1 MDLNTLWFGIITFLF
16 IGFLFLEGFDFGV
29 GMLMPVLGRNA
40 EERRVVTSAIGPFWD
55 GNEVWLLVSGA
66 AMFAAFPGWY
76 ATMFSSFYL
85 VMVALLV
92 ALILRGVGFEFRN
105 RHSHPAWLKFW
116 DAMIAGGS
124 LAAAFIWGVALT
136 DLVKGLPIDAKQHYA
151 GTFADLFSP
160 YSLLGGVAL
169 VSIFLLHGANFLS
182 LKTEGGIKGRAEKA
196 AKILWLPVALA
207 VGGLGAYTA
216 FATDIFGHSTLALAA
231 AVTAVVTLVLT
242 GACLQAERFG
252 LAFVLNGLVI
262 VLAVLA
268 VFSGLFPR
276 VMVSSLNPDWSL
288 SVTNAAASPK
298 SLEITTW
305 FSLTLIPVVV
315 GYQAWNY
322 WIFRKRVSLRSAA
335 HI

>member
-29 GMLMPVLGRNA
+29 GMLMPILGRNA
-40 EERRVVTSAIGPFWD
+40 DERRTVTSAIGPFWD
-55 GNEVWLLVSGA
+55 GNEVWVLVSGA

-85 VMVALLV
+85 VMVGLLV

-105 RHSHPAWLKFW
+105 RHTSPVWQRFW
-116 DAMIAGGS
+116 DTMITGGS

-151 GTFADLFSP
+151 GTIADLFSP
-160 YSLLGGVAL
+160 YSLLGGLTL

-182 LKTEGGIKGRAEKA
+182 LKTEGEIRSRAEKA
-196 AKILWLPVALA
+196 AKILWLPVALL
-207 VGGLGAYTA
+207 VGGLGTYTA
-216 FATDIFGHSTLALAA
+216 FATDIFRHSTVSLVAAGAALVA
-231 AVTAVVTLVLT
+231 LVLG
-242 GACLQAERFG
+242 GACLQADRHG
-252 LAFVLNGLVI
+252 LAFIANALVI
-262 VLAVLA
+262 VFAVLA
-268 VFSGLFPR
+268 VFTGLFPR

-288 SVTNAAASPK
+288 TVTNAAASAK
-298 SLEITTW
+298 SLEISTW

-322 WIFRKRVSLRSAA
+322 WVFRKRVSLHAAA

>member
-16 IGFLFLEGFDFGV
+16 VGFLFLEGFDFGV
-29 GMLMPVLGRNA
+29 GMLMPLLGRNA
-40 EERRVVTSAIGPFWD
+40 EERRTVTSAIGPFWD

-105 RHSHPAWLKFW
+105 RHTSPAWTKFW

-124 LAAAFIWGVALT
+124 FGAAFIWGVALT
-136 DLVKGLPIDAKQHYA
+136 DLVKGLPIDGKQHYV
-151 GTFADLFSP
+151 GGVADLFSP
-160 YSLLGGVAL
+160 FSLLGGVAL
-169 VSIFLLHGANFLS
+169 VSLFLLHGANFLT
-182 LKTEGGIKGRAEKA
+182 LKTEGEIRARAERA
-196 AKILWLPVALA
+196 AKILWLPVTLVA
-207 VGGLGAYTA
+207 GGLGAYTVV
-216 FATDIFGHSTLALAA
+216 ATDIFSRSMVATVAGIVAVAAL
-231 AVTAVVTLVLT
+231 VGT
-242 GACLQAERFG
+242 GACLQAGRSG
-252 LAFVLNGLVI
+252 WAFLLNGLVI
-262 VLAVLA
+262 IGVVLAI
-268 VFSGLFPR
+268 FGGLFPR
-276 VMVSSLNPDWSL
+276 VMVSSLNPDYSL
-288 SVTNAAASPK
+288 TITNAAASAR
-298 SLEITTW
+298 SLEISSW

-322 WIFRKRVSLRSAA
+322 WVFRKRVSLKAAA

>member
-16 IGFLFLEGFDFGV
+16 VGFLFLEGFDFGV
-29 GMLMPVLGRNA
+29 GMLMPLLGRNA
-40 EERRVVTSAIGPFWD
+40 EERRTVTSAIGPFWD

-105 RHSHPAWLKFW
+105 RHASPAWTKFW

-124 LAAAFIWGVALT
+124 FAAAFIWGVALT
-136 DLVKGLPIDAKQHYA
+136 DLVKGLPIDGKQHYV
-151 GTFADLFSP
+151 GGFADLFSP
-160 YSLLGGVAL
+160 FSLLGGVAL
-169 VSIFLLHGANFLS
+169 VSLFLLHGANFLT
-182 LKTEGGIKGRAEKA
+182 LKTEGEIQARAEQT
-196 AKILWLPVALA
+196 AKILWLPVTLVA
-207 VGGLGAYTA
+207 GGLGAYTVI
-216 FATDIFGHSTLALAA
+216 ATDIFSRSIVATVAAIVAA
-231 AVTAVVTLVLT
+231 AALVATA
-242 GACLQAERFG
+242 ACLQAGRSG
-252 LAFVLNGLVI
+252 LAFLLNGLVI
-262 VLAVLA
+262 IGVVLAI
-268 VFSGLFPR
+268 FGGLFPR
-276 VMVSSLNPDWSL
+276 VMVSSLNPEYSL
-288 SVTNAAASPK
+288 TITNAAATAK
-298 SLEITTW
+298 SLEISTW

-322 WIFRKRVSLRSAA
+322 WVFRKRVSLKAAA

>member
-1 MDLNTLWFGIITFLF
+1 MNLNTLWFGIITFLF
-16 IGFLFLEGFDFGV
+16 AGFLFLEGFDFGV
-29 GMLMPVLGRNA
+29 GMLMPLVGRNA
-40 EERRVVTSAIGPFWD
+40 EERRTVTSAIGPFWD

-105 RHSHPAWLKFW
+105 RHENPRWTQFW

-124 LAAAFIWGVALT
+124 LVAAFIWGVALT
-136 DLVKGLPIDAKQHYA
+136 DLVKGLPIDGKQHYV
-151 GTFADLFSP
+151 GGVADLFSP
-160 YSLLGGVAL
+160 FSLLGGVAL

-182 LKTEGGIKGRAEKA
+182 LKTEGEIRARAERA
-196 AKILWLPVALA
+196 AKMLWLPVALV
-207 VGGLGAYTA
+207 VGGLGAYATV
-216 FATDIFGHSTLALAA
+216 ATDVFHSTVATIAAIGAAGTLALA
-231 AVTAVVTLVLT
+231 
-242 GACLQAERFG
+242 GGCLLAGRYG
-252 LAFVLNGLVI
+252 LAFLLNGLTVIGI
-262 VLAVLA
+262 VLAI
-268 VFSGLFPR
+268 FGGLFPR
-276 VMVSSLNPDWSL
+276 VMVSSLNPAYSL
-288 SVTNAAASPK
+288 TITNAAATAK

-322 WIFRKRVSLRSAA
+322 WVFRKRVNLKTAA
-335 HI
+335 HL